1 MGRREVILM
10 VRSPVFL
17 YGCCLLLLALLA
29 WAKESNAQLRYANGK
44 QAEEWGKPIPKGCE
58 SRTNLERECN
68 WSLMKMISGV
78 IGVFAVITASISS

>member
-1 MGRREVILM
+1 M

-29 WAKESNAQLRYANGK
+29 WAKESNAQLRNAYGR
-44 QAEEWGKPIPKGCE
+44 QAEEFGQPIPRGCE
-58 SRTNLERECN
+58 NAINLDREDN

-78 IGVFAVITASISS
+78 IGSFAVITAIINS